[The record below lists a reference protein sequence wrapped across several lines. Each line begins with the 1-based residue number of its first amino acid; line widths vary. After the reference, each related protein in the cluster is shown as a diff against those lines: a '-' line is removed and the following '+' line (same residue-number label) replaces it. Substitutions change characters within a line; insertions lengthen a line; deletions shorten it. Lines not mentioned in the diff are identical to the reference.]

1 MIQVEPEANN
11 GPGGNHMPS
20 RVAAGTKTREPI
32 QEPKMGKHKPDMIK
46 GTLDM
51 LILKIL
57 SIEPMHGWGVS
68 ERIQHISKDALQ
80 VNQGS
85 LYASLHKLTRE
96 GWIRSYWEVTE
107 NNRRARY
114 YALTRAG
121 EKQLGIEAEHW
132 DRLAEGVAR
141 VMAIS

>member
-1 MIQVEPEANN
+1 
-11 GPGGNHMPS
+11 
-20 RVAAGTKTREPI
+20 
-32 QEPKMGKHKPDMIK
+32 MGKRKPDMIK

-51 LILKIL
+51 LILKVL
-57 SIEPMHGWGVS
+57 SLEAMHGWGVC
-68 ERIQHISKDALQ
+68 ERIQHISGGDLQ

-96 GWIRSYWEVTE
+96 GWIRSYWEDTA

-121 EKQLGIEAEHW
+121 RRQLGIEAEHW
-132 DRLAEGVAR
+132 GRLALAVDR
-141 VMAIS
+141 IMATS

>member
-1 MIQVEPEANN
+1 
-11 GPGGNHMPS
+11 
-20 RVAAGTKTREPI
+20 
-32 QEPKMGKHKPDMIK
+32 MGKKKPDMIK

-51 LILKIL
+51 LILKVL
-57 SIEPMHGWGVS
+57 SLEPVHGWGIS
-68 ERIQHISKDALQ
+68 ERIQQISEDELQ

-96 GWIRSYWEVTE
+96 GWIQSSWRVTE

-132 DRLAEGVAR
+132 TRLTLAVDRI
-141 VMAIS
+141 MATT

>member
-1 MIQVEPEANN
+1 
-11 GPGGNHMPS
+11 
-20 RVAAGTKTREPI
+20 
-32 QEPKMGKHKPDMIK
+32 MGRHKPDMIK

-51 LILKIL
+51 LILKVL
-57 SIEPMHGWGVS
+57 SLEAMHGWGIC
-68 ERIQHISKDALQ
+68 ERIQQTSDGELQ

-96 GWIRSYWEVTE
+96 GWIKSYWRSTE

-121 EKQLGIEAEHW
+121 RKQLGIEAEHW
-132 DRLAEGVAR
+132 GRLATAVQR
-141 VMAIS
+141 IMATT

>member
-1 MIQVEPEANN
+1 
-11 GPGGNHMPS
+11 MPRS
-20 RVAAGTKTREPI
+20 
-32 QEPKMGKHKPDMIK
+32 KPDMIR

-51 LILKIL
+51 LILKIVSL
-57 SIEPMHGWGVS
+57 EPLHGWGIS
-68 ERIQHISKDALQ
+68 ERIEAISGDELK

-114 YALTRAG
+114 YAITRAG
-121 EKQLGIEAEHW
+121 EKQLGIETERW
-132 DRLAEGVAR
+132 GRLSTAVHDILATT
-141 VMAIS
+141 

>member
-1 MIQVEPEANN
+1 
-11 GPGGNHMPS
+11 MPI
-20 RVAAGTKTREPI
+20 G
-32 QEPKMGKHKPDMIK
+32 KPDMIR

-57 SIEPMHGWGVS
+57 SLEPMHGWGIS
-68 ERIQHISKDALQ
+68 ERIEGISKDELK

-96 GWIRSYWEVTE
+96 GWIRSYWRRTE

-114 YALTRAG
+114 YELTRAG
-121 EKQLGIEAEHW
+121 EKQLGLEAERW
-132 DRLAEGVAR
+132 GRLSTAVHDILATT
-141 VMAIS
+141 